1 MIMENVEE
9 IIVKKNYHELS
20 GDEREL
26 IGELA
31 GTEEEFEQMKFL
43 FSQMEMM
50 KDREVLEPRAETKH
64 SLDHLFQETHQQK
77 ARGGIWL
84 NSVLVALYP
93 VERPAYKRPLLQVAA
108 AVLVILLVVPL
119 FNQRIEPST
128 PAQLAKNEIKQES
141 DPIVDEKKEETST
154 ESSEQLKEQQAAAP
168 PVTKE
173 PVPHNGFVRD
183 DLSMP
188 IAIDKFVSAES
199 DAAVGATSTFSIVD
213 VAPEMASTE
222 IKSDHPDGVF
232 VGDHML
238 TSMSAADQ
246 PELLDLLT
254 ATF

>member
-1 MIMENVEE
+1 MNMDNVDE
-9 IIVKKNYHELS
+9 IIAKKNYHELS
-20 GDEREL
+20 GAEREL
-26 IGELA
+26 ISELA

-50 KDREVLEPRAETKH
+50 KDADVFEPRAETKR
-64 SLDHLFQETHQQK
+64 SLDHLFQETHQQR

-84 NSVLVALYP
+84 NSLLVALYP
-93 VERPAYKRPLLQVAA
+93 VEKPAYRRPLLQVAA
-108 AVLVILLVVPL
+108 AVLVIFLVVPL
-119 FNQRIEPST
+119 INQNIEPT
-128 PAQLAKNEIKQES
+128 APNQLAKNEMKQEA
-141 DPIVDEKKEETST
+141 DPTLDENKDEPST
-154 ESSEQLKEQQAAAP
+154 VSTGKLNEQQAVAP
-168 PVTKE
+168 TDTRE
-173 PVPHNGFVRD
+173 PVSHTGLVRD
-183 DLSMP
+183 DLSLP

-199 DAAVGATSTFSIVD
+199 DAAAGATSTFSIVD
-213 VAPEMASTE
+213 AAPEMASTE

>member
-1 MIMENVEE
+1 MDNVEE

-50 KDREVLEPRAETKH
+50 KDTEVLEPRAEIKR

-93 VERPAYKRPLLQVAA
+93 VERPAYRRPLLQVAA
-108 AVLVILLVVPL
+108 AVLVILLIVPL
-119 FNQRIEPST
+119 FNQRIEPSS
-128 PAQLAKNEIKQES
+128 PAQLAKNEMKQEA
-141 DPIVDEKKEETST
+141 DPIMDEKKEETST
-154 ESSEQLKEQQAAAP
+154 VSTEQLNEQQAVAP
-168 PVTKE
+168 PVTRE
-173 PVPHNGFVRD
+173 PVPHAGFVRD
-183 DLSMP
+183 DLSMSS
-188 IAIDKFVSAES
+188 AIDEFVSAES
-199 DAAVGATSTFSIVD
+199 DAAVGAASAFSIVD
-213 VAPEMASTE
+213 VAPAVASADF
-222 IKSDHPDGVF
+222 KSDHPDGVF